1 MYDLIIAGG
10 GAAGMLSSIGA
21 AKAYIEQGVK
31 DYRIVIIEKNEKL
44 GKKLFITGKGRCNIT
59 NACDIED
66 LFRAVKSNPKF
77 LYSAFYTFSNE
88 SMVELLNE
96 FGLDTKVERG
106 NRVFPVSDHSSDV
119 IKTLKK
125 ALDKYKIEVILNT
138 EVKGIIC
145 DDGVISGVMLG
156 NKRLE
161 SKSVIIATG
170 GYSYS
175 STGSTGDG
183 YKWAK
188 TMGHKIV
195 DVTPSLVPFETYGD
209 VAEKLMGLSLKNV
222 DVRLYNGDKVI
233 YKDRGEMLFTHF
245 GLSGPLILT
254 ASAELK
260 EKDQEAI
267 KAGQLYLSIDLKPA
281 LNEKQ
286 LDERLIRD
294 FDKMSKKEFKNSL
307 NELLPAKLIPVI
319 VELSG
324 IDPYKKAG
332 VITKDERRK
341 ILSLLKNFRFKIKS
355 LRGFDEAIITKG
367 GVDVKGID
375 PGTMESKLVK
385 GLYFAGEV
393 IDLDAVTG
401 GFNLQIAWSTG
412 YLAGYSTVFDK

>member
-1 MYDLIIAGG
+1 
-10 GAAGMLSSIGA
+10 
-21 AKAYIEQGVK
+21 
-31 DYRIVIIEKNEKL
+31 
-44 GKKLFITGKGRCNIT
+44 
-59 NACDIED
+59 
-66 LFRAVKSNPKF
+66 
-77 LYSAFYTFSNE
+77 
-88 SMVELLNE
+88 
-96 FGLDTKVERG
+96 
-106 NRVFPVSDHSSDV
+106 
-119 IKTLKK
+119 
-125 ALDKYKIEVILNT
+125 
-138 EVKGIIC
+138 
-145 DDGVISGVMLG
+145 
-156 NKRLE
+156 
-161 SKSVIIATG
+161 
-170 GYSYS
+170 
-175 STGSTGDG
+175 
-183 YKWAK
+183 
-188 TMGHKIV
+188 
-195 DVTPSLVPFETYGD
+195 
-209 VAEKLMGLSLKNV
+209 
-222 DVRLYNGDKVI
+222 
-233 YKDRGEMLFTHF
+233 MLFTHF